1 MKTSISHLP
10 KNKQSELKKIV
21 STICDLA
28 KVEMIILFG
37 SYARG
42 AYREA
47 QDVIPNKPGF
57 RRISDYDILV
67 ITEKK
72 NQSLWHKIS
81 SKCQK
86 LKLSAPVKKV
96 EAHDIEMLNI
106 KLAEGQYF
114 FSDIKKEGIMLY
126 DSKRFTLAKKRKL
139 KPQEKRRIAKD
150 YFARWFKTAEMF
162 FEDFNDCLRKAKND
176 EEYLRKASF
185 ELHQAPEHAYK
196 TLYLVF
202 QDYCPHDHFLKYLA
216 PDVNHLH
223 PDLKK
228 LFPQKTREQK
238 ARFELLDEAYIGGRY
253 DADFYM
259 AKEDLE
265 ILTKDVK
272 KLLAITEK
280 ICQQKLDNLTLT
292 VKTA

>member
-1 MKTSISHLP
+1 MFWHMKTSISHLP

-162 FEDFNDCLRKAKND
+162 FEDFYDCLRKAKND
-176 EEYLRKASF
+176 EEYL
-185 ELHQAPEHAYK
+185 
-196 TLYLVF
+196 
-202 QDYCPHDHFLKYLA
+202 
-216 PDVNHLH
+216 
-223 PDLKK
+223 KK
-228 LFPQKTREQK
+228 VFPQKTREQK